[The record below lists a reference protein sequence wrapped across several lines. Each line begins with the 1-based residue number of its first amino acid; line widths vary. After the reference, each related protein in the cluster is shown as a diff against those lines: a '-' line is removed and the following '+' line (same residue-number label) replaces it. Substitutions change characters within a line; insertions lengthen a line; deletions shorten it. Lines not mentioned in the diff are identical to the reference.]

1 MFTRDAHRK
10 VSPSTSV
17 DGLTWPFG
25 RCGSSHSGVSC
36 TPCVKPLSSLKETRE
51 REGLPGVLEAKV
63 GGKSPKAS
71 HPPELFPWGWALGGS
86 AQGGCLAS
94 APAGG
99 HGGTDDTAPP
109 KLHPSRAQC
118 LDHAAAAG
126 LFLQLAGG
134 RQGFPPELP

>member
-63 GGKSPKAS
+63 GGKSPKA
-71 HPPELFPWGWALGGS
+71 PPSENCSLGGGRLG
-86 AQGGCLAS
+86 AQHREAAWP
-94 APAGG
+94 APRQAG
-99 HGGTDDTAPP
+99 TEARATQ
-109 KLHPSRAQC
+109 LHPSCTRPGLNAWTTQLRLGCFCNWREAGRAS
-118 LDHAAAAG
+118 
-126 LFLQLAGG
+126 
-134 RQGFPPELP
+134 P